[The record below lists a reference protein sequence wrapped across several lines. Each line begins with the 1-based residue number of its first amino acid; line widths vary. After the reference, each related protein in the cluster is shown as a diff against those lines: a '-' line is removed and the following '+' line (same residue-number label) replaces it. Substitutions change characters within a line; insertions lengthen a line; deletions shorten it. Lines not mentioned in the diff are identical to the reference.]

1 MSDDYLWDRSGA
13 PDRDVKQLEDLLAP
27 LRHDAPLD
35 ELRLRARRRTRPW
48 LVGAVVAAVAAAALA
63 IVIVRPRGCGDC
75 AGFAYTPDGDSGPLC
90 VGPTLHTRGAR
101 QTKLAIATIPPA
113 QPSATT

>member
-1 MSDDYLWDRSGA
+1 MWEDDRWERSGA

-63 IVIVRPRGCGDC
+63 IVIVRPRGGGDC
-75 AGFAYTPDGDSGPLC
+75 AGFAYTRDGDSRTLC
-90 VGPTLHTRGAR
+90 VGATPDPGGPPPT
-101 QTKLAIATIPPA
+101 KPPLAT
-113 QPSATT
+113 